1 MMDLLCNKEVNNP
14 WREAPTDI

>member
-1 MMDLLCNKEVNNP
+1 MDLLCNKEVNNP